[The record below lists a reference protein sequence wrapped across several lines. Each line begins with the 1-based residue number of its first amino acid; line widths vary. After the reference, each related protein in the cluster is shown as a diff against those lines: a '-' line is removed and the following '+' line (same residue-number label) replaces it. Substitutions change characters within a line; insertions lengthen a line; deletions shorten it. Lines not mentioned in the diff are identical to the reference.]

1 MKHTLTILFAL
12 VLTLTVGA
20 QERVSIAVLGGSL
33 SSVPESETAKRIW
46 AEALDVDVVTYGVGG
61 AGFSSEQGHTLQR
74 QAREA
79 GVHDIY
85 VLWASTNDYMNN
97 RACGSWRDFTE
108 QDGFDSLKL
117 TTQCGG
123 INACIRTLQEK
134 NPRAVILFFTSLRF
148 FGREDGWNP
157 FSDAHN
163 GAGLNFAAY
172 VQAQKECCAYYGV
185 PLLDQFALQAVNPIN
200 APAFYKPDLLHM
212 TDEGYARIAPVQVAF
227 LRQFIRP

>member
-1 MKHTLTILFAL
+1 MKRIPLLIVVLLSAL
-12 VLTLTVGA
+12 CAGA
-20 QERVSIAVLGGSL
+20 QDRMSIAVLGGSL

-46 AEALDVDVVTYGVGG
+46 AEELGVDVVTYGVGG
-61 AGFSSEQGHTLQR
+61 AGFSSEQGYTLQR

-97 RACGSWRDFTE
+97 RACGSWQDFTE
-108 QDGFDSLKL
+108 QDGLDSLRL

-134 NPRAVILFFTSLRF
+134 NPKAVIVFFTSLRF

-157 FSDAHN
+157 YSSSHN
-163 GAGLNFAAY
+163 ITGLNFADY
-172 VQAQKECCAYYGV
+172 VQAQKECCAHYGV

-200 APAFYKPDLLHM
+200 APVFYKNDLLHM

-227 LRQFIRP
+227 LRQFIN